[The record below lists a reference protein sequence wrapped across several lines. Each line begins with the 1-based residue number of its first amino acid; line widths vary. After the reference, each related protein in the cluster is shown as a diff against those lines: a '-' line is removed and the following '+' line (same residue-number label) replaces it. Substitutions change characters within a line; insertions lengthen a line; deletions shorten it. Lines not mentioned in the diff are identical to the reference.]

1 MGMFLVYSGYS
12 MGILWVYYG
21 YTLKKKVSGEV
32 EEGTWNVSISYPLS
46 LQDLFLL
53 VFMDL
58 TL

>member
-21 YTLKKKVSGEV
+21 YTLEKKVSGEV

-46 LQDLFLL
+46 FQDLFLL

>member
-12 MGILWVYYG
+12 MGILWVYYR
-21 YTLKKKVSGEV
+21 YTLEKKVSGEV